1 MYVKIN
7 PKGVVIVINSTNKAI
22 NNSTDKNT
30 KHSIYKIF
38 RVFMIIVA
46 TIFFLWFLL
55 PVFVYGILNAFN
67 TMGMLA
73 CLYVIAFFST
83 RNFFKG
89 IKDRFYEKKLTKLLW
104 KTGRFCIY
112 SFAIYCF
119 SISIV
124 MAVFASIPPAENSSE
139 IILGAQVK
147 GTAPSLSLYDRIIAG
162 EEYLKENPDSICV
175 ATGGLGDTAL
185 ITEARCIADVL
196 TEHGID
202 SNRIYLENNSRNT
215 QENIKFAYSI
225 IQENG
230 ENENIAIVSDGF
242 HQARARLIARKLG
255 ISSQIGAVSAKTNWI
270 YLPTFWIRE
279 WFALPYDAF
288 FR

>member
-1 MYVKIN
+1 MKE
-7 PKGVVIVINSTNKAI
+7 STNKAT
-22 NNSTDKNT
+22 NSSTDKST
-30 KHSIYKIF
+30 KHNIFKIF
-38 RVFMIIVA
+38 CVFMITVA

-73 CLYVIAFFST
+73 CLYIIAFFSA
-83 RNFFKG
+83 RDVFKR
-89 IKDRFYEKKLTKLLW
+89 IKAKLYEKRPTKLLW
-104 KTGRFCIY
+104 QTGRFCIY
-112 SFAIYCF
+112 AFAIYCF

-124 MAVFASIPPAENSSE
+124 MAVFANIPPAENSSE

-147 GTAPSLSLYDRIIAG
+147 GTAPTLSLYDRIIAG

-175 ATGGLGDTAL
+175 ATGGLGDTAT
-185 ITEARCIADVL
+185 ITEAQCISNVL
-196 TEHGID
+196 TEHGITQD
-202 SNRIYLENNSRNT
+202 RIYLENNSKNT

-230 ENENIAIVSDGF
+230 ENENIAIVSDAF

-255 ISSQIGAVSAKTNWI
+255 INSEIGAVSAKTNWI